1 MREILI
7 FAILSFSV
15 LSSKKILIYNEEV
28 IVALSFV
35 CFVIFSQKTF
45 GETIKATLDA
55 RSEALLSDLQQW
67 MSYQEAMLSELK
79 KQHELRSI
87 SLRSSTQMIGESCID
102 DMVTR
107 CAPKCK
113 QTVKSVLCQQIEQKL
128 KTLLAIQ
135 EHSRIGLQEKIVTCF
150 RETVCDEFR
159 FSKLRKH
166 QSKLVQQSMVLLK
179 DGVPK

>member
-67 MSYQEAMLSELK
+67 MSY
-79 KQHELRSI
+79 HVPVNDDSI
-87 SLRSSTQMIGESCID
+87 
-102 DMVTR
+102 
-107 CAPKCK
+107 
-113 QTVKSVLCQQIEQKL
+113 
-128 KTLLAIQ
+128 
-135 EHSRIGLQEKIVTCF
+135 
-150 RETVCDEFR
+150 
-159 FSKLRKH
+159 
-166 QSKLVQQSMVLLK
+166 
-179 DGVPK
+179 